1 MMRPFRY
8 EDVMSKLFAI
18 AFVLVSFTSFARAED
33 AATTFPV
40 WNDVLRTC
48 SAEYKERADKTKG
61 REVWTSFLTECK
73 ARKGF
78 VAKKDQ
84 GRADFVRVPDKTN

>member
-1 MMRPFRY
+1 MRN
-8 EDVMSKLFAI
+8 VLAI
-18 AFVLVSFTSFARAED
+18 AFVLASLGSAVAQD
-33 AATTFPV
+33 ATFPA

-61 REVWTSFLTECK
+61 TDIWQAFLAECK

-84 GRADFVRVPDKTN
+84 NKREFNRIPDKS

>member
-1 MMRPFRY
+1 MN
-8 EDVMSKLFAI
+8 KLFAI
-18 AFVLVSFTSFARAED
+18 AFVALVSFSGNVKAQD
-33 AATTFPV
+33 AATFPA
-40 WNDVLRTC
+40 WDAVLKTC

-61 REVWTSFLTECK
+61 RDIWTAFLNECK

-84 GRADFVRVPDKTN
+84 NRADFVRVPDKTSN

>member
-1 MMRPFRY
+1 MRNI
-8 EDVMSKLFAI
+8 LAI
-18 AFVLVSFTSFARAED
+18 AFVLVSFSAFGQD
-33 AATTFPV
+33 AKTEFPA

-48 SAEYKERADKTKG
+48 SAEYKERADKAKG
-61 REVWTSFLTECK
+61 TDVWQAFLTECK

-84 GRADFVRVPDKTN
+84 NKREFNRIPDKS

>member
-1 MMRPFRY
+1 MR
-8 EDVMSKLFAI
+8 KLIAI
-18 AFVLVSFTSFARAED
+18 AFVLASIGSAVAQD
-33 AATTFPV
+33 AAQFPA

-61 REVWTSFLTECK
+61 SEIWQEFLSACK

-84 GRADFVRVPDKTN
+84 NKKEFVRIPDKS

>member
-1 MMRPFRY
+1 MRNILA
-8 EDVMSKLFAI
+8 V
-18 AFVLVSFTSFARAED
+18 AFVLVSFSAFAQDAE
-33 AATTFPV
+33 TKFPA

-61 REVWTSFLTECK
+61 AEVWQEFLNACK

-84 GRADFVRVPDKTN
+84 NKKDFVRIPDKS

>member
-1 MMRPFRY
+1 MN
-8 EDVMSKLFAI
+8 KLILTA
-18 AFVLVSFTSFARAED
+18 AFVLGSFVTANAETSP
-33 AATTFPV
+33 AATAPA

-48 SAEYKERADKTKG
+48 SAEYKERTDKAKG
-61 REVWTSFLTECK
+61 REVWTAFLTECK

-84 GRADFVRVPDKTN
+84 GKAEFNRVPDKGV

>member
-1 MMRPFRY
+1 
-8 EDVMSKLFAI
+8 MSKLFAI
-18 AFVLVSFTSFARAED
+18 AFALSTIASFANAQEAPTSFPA
-33 AATTFPV
+33 

-48 SAEYKERADKTKG
+48 SAEYKERADKVKG
-61 REVWTSFLTECK
+61 REVWTAFLAECK

-84 GRADFVRVPDKTN
+84 GKTDFVRIPDKAN